1 MIAWARPVGAGLAAF
16 AIVAR
21 VLFPGDAAGW
31 GLSLLLDAIAMLAA
45 AIVFVGEEKLKASHA
60 GFALCGLGLWAAIST
75 TWAGEG
81 LPAMATASTWF
92 AAGALAVA
100 CAQSARDTAL
110 HALVAAAALQAG
122 YAIWHRYLGLA
133 DARAFYLANP
143 YQMRFSSALERAEY
157 EARLFTQEA
166 IGTFGISNLL
176 CAFLAISL
184 PVVVGRV
191 LDSTT
196 RRARLCLIPVAL
208 TMAFAAV
215 LTNSK
220 GGFIAIAAAAA
231 VFAWRVYAP
240 EGKRRLRSGL
250 AGAALALAL
259 GAALLALHPGP
270 FDWTNPKTSF
280 GYRANY
286 ARGSLGVIREAPVLG
301 VGASNWDAH
310 YTAHMSPTAGEAQR
324 AHNDVL
330 EVLGEM
336 GPAGLVLFLALAF
349 LAFRAFLAPTP
360 PDSPLPAPDSP
371 SPQPSTLAT
380 QYFPWP
386 AALGI
391 SAAIAFGEALDSH
404 VFAMGPFAVGV
415 VALLA
420 AAIAGSSETPSGR
433 FTKAGACAGAAAFFI
448 HGLVEYDL
456 YVPGLVFSLAVALA
470 FAAGAETRWRG
481 RLVAAIPALASIPA
495 LLYAAPFMQADTVVE
510 KTGEQVSAQEAAKLR
525 EPRSGAALLS
535 ELRAARASNPY
546 DPDLP
551 YHEALAVHSEPRHKP
566 EECFAALNAAIALAP
581 HQQGL
586 YERRGFFHE
595 GHQDLPAALKDYDRA
610 VELYPNSAR
619 LRYMRG
625 WVRHAAKV
633 PGWRE
638 EFEKAF
644 ELSRQMDMPRRRL
657 LPEEIEEAREEM
669 KKSR

>member
-21 VLFPGDAAGW
+21 VLFPGEAAGW

-45 AIVFVGEEKLKASHA
+45 AIVFVGEDKLKASHA
-60 GFALCGLGLWAAIST
+60 GFALCALGLWAAVSS

-81 LPAMATASTWF
+81 LPALATATTWF
-92 AAGALAVA
+92 AAGVLAIA
-100 CAQSARDTAL
+100 CAQSARDSAV

-133 DARAFYLANP
+133 DARDYYNNNR

-184 PVVVGRV
+184 PLVVGRI
-191 LDSTT
+191 LDATT
-196 RRARLCLIPVAL
+196 RRARLCLVPVAL

-220 GGFIAIAAAAA
+220 GGFIAIAAASA

-240 EGKRRLRSGL
+240 EGKRRLRLGL
-250 AGAALALAL
+250 AGAGAAVAL

-286 ARGSLGVIREAPVLG
+286 ARGSLGVIQEAPVLG
-301 VGASNWDAH
+301 VGASNWSAH
-310 YTAHMSPTAGEAQR
+310 YTAHMTPTAGEAQR
-324 AHNDVL
+324 GHFDIL
-330 EVLGEM
+330 QVLGEL
-336 GPAGLVLFLALAF
+336 GPIGLLLFAAVAFFALRNFLATPEIPPLPTPGSEPDPPPA
-349 LAFRAFLAPTP
+349 APTM
-360 PDSPLPAPDSP
+360 
-371 SPQPSTLAT
+371 Q
-380 QYFPWP
+380 FPWP

-391 SAAIAFGEALDSH
+391 SAAIAFGEALNSH
-404 VFAMGPFAVGV
+404 VFAMGPLALAAI
-415 VALLA
+415 ALLA
-420 AAIAGSSETPSGR
+420 AAIAGSSEIPFGR
-433 FTKAGACAGAAAFFI
+433 FTRAGACAGAAAFFV

-456 YVPGLVFSLAVALA
+456 YVPGLVFSLAAALS
-470 FAAGAETRWRG
+470 FAAGAATRWRG

-495 LLYAAPFMQADTVVE
+495 LLHAAPFMQADTVIE
-510 KTGEQVSAQEAAKLR
+510 KTREQVSAQEAAKFR
-525 EPRSGAALLS
+525 EPHSGAALLS
-535 ELRAARASNPY
+535 ELREARRANPY
-546 DPDLP
+546 DPNLP
-551 YHEALAVHSEPRHKP
+551 YHEAIAVHSGRHGP
-566 EECFAALNAAIALAP
+566 EECFSALDAAIALAP
-581 HQQGL
+581 HQEGL
-586 YERRGFFHE
+586 YQMRGLFHE
-595 GHQDLPAALKDYDRA
+595 AHQDLPAALKDYDRA
-610 VELYPNSAR
+610 VELYPNNAK

-625 WVRHAAKV
+625 WARHAAKI

-644 ELSRQMDMPRRRL
+644 ELSRQMDMPRRQL
-657 LPEEIEEAREEM
+657 APEEIEEAREELR
-669 KKSR
+669 KAR